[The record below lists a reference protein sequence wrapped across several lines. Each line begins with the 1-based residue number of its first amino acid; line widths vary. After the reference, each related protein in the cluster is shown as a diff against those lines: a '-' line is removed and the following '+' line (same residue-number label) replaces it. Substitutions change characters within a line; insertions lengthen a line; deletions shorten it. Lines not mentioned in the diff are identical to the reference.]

1 MDQKLLLALYS
12 IALALVCLF
21 GSKLSE
27 AFRKDHSKLQSAL
40 SFVSGILL
48 GLALL
53 HFLPTAAEELGSTLK
68 ASYWMLGGLL
78 TVFFLERF
86 FCYHHHEESDC
97 SSHGHDL
104 SWSSTLIG
112 LSVHSILEG
121 FALAAAVSSLHV
133 SSLAVFLG
141 IIFHKPFD
149 GFTLSVLL
157 EKNKAKNTK
166 LVSWLFALTAP
177 LGALIYILAFGL
189 GHGHAHFSVGAA
201 LAFSGGTFLCTSL
214 SDLLPELHFHNHDRL
229 KLSLALLLGIL
240 VTVASSLLEVGHV
253 H

>member
-1 MDQKLLLALYS
+1 MDQNLLLALYS
-12 IALALVCLF
+12 FVIVLVCLF

-97 SSHGHDL
+97 SSHSHDL
-104 SWSSTLIG
+104 NWSSTLIG
-112 LSVHSILEG
+112 LSIHSLLEG
-121 FALAAAVSSLHV
+121 FALAAAVSSPSV
-133 SSLAVFLG
+133 SSLAVFIG

-166 LVSWLFALTAP
+166 LVSWLFAFSAP
-177 LGALIYILAFGL
+177 LGAVIYVIAF

-201 LAFSGGTFLCTSL
+201 LAFSGGAFLCTSL
-214 SDLLPELHFHNHDRL
+214 SDLLPELHFHNHDRM

-240 VTVASSLLEVGHV
+240 VTVASSFLEVGHF